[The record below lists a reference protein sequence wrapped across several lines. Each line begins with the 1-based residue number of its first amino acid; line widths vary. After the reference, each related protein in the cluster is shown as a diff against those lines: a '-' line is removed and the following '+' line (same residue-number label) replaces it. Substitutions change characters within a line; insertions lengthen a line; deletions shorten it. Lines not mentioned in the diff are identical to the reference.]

1 MEQFFFF
8 KLISFIYLQQLFEY
22 RMFQTSCLEGMFIV
36 SKINSKEKLF
46 SKERNSIPD
55 FQKNYILLVL

>member
-36 SKINSKEKLF
+36 SKINSKE
-46 SKERNSIPD
+46 RNSIPD